1 MSVKSFKFV
10 SPGVFVNEVDN
21 SQLPR
26 LPEDMGPVIIGR
38 AERGPAMVPVKIDS
52 FSEFVETFGEPIA
65 GAQADDAWRQGN
77 RLGPTYG
84 AFAAQAYLK
93 NGSPI
98 TFVRLLGEAHP
109 DVVTDG
115 TGSAGWNMAQAYGI
129 FVDEDGDAA
138 DGKLAAVIYTSLS
151 SVQGDVVS
159 ASMVDDDI
167 KLTIGSQTPAILG
180 STASQTL
187 IVNEK
192 PSALGTSGNE
202 ALTLHQ
208 LDEPNGSRES
218 VLQVT
223 FDNTTSTNTITG
235 LDSLPGSPGSLV
247 VGTGNV
253 VTQEE
258 FARAIAAGINEA
270 GSAVRL
276 SATPA
281 KGTGDNWNVVI
292 ACDDVGLLPLNAQ
305 VPQPIIEVTDV
316 DDGQPS
322 PDANHDANVPF
333 TVEEVVQ
340 GSDFVSA
347 AGASESYVVNF
358 DRGSKKYIRSVLN
371 TNPVLTNDKATDNEE
386 TYFLGATFDQFIE
399 DKLSSKINDVKAIAL
414 GDYHN
419 HLKSATAPSTPWV
432 SSQYLGSQADLAA
445 PLASGDVA
453 RLFRFHSL
461 YSGEWEQRNL
471 KISIV
476 DIKPPSSD
484 FVKYGTFSVLIR
496 SAEDSDAS
504 PVIYERYSNVNLDP
518 TSPRYIAAV
527 IGDIKM
533 EWRDAEKRYIHV
545 GEFLNQSRF
554 IRVETSTDVASG
566 AANPELLPFSYV
578 VPSHPAPAS
587 GDAAATAFPAFYLRE
602 NTEDSNLSSP
612 KDACFGVSTSRPE
625 APGRH
630 DESYQDIVRLL
641 NKDEEMISDSGE
653 LFSLDNIQKDKNHA
667 KYAASSYQDGTSFTA
682 TVVVNTDDEI
692 VEEATYA
699 RVLDAGYDKFT
710 LPLVGGF
717 DGLDITKIEPFCDAI
732 TSVGSSLTSYAYNS
746 ISKAIDIVSDPEV
759 VECNL
764 MAIPGVATPGLT
776 GKLIA
781 TCEARGD
788 ALAVIDLENDYTPRG
803 WETTSPESQRLPDVS
818 RAVGSL
824 KSRGLSSSYGCA
836 FFPWV
841 QVSDDINNRKV
852 WMPPS
857 VVALGTM
864 ASSAAKSELWFAPA
878 GFTRGGLS
886 AGAGGL
892 PVSQVR
898 MRLSSKERDALY
910 EANINPIAQFP
921 AEGIVVFGQKTLQV
935 TPSALDRIN
944 VRRLMIHVKKEIS
957 RMAATTLF
965 DQNVRATWNR
975 FLGKAEPFLASV
987 QTRFG
992 LTEYKIILDETTT
1005 TPDLID
1011 RNVMYAKV
1019 FLKPARAIE
1028 FIAIDFV
1035 ITNTG
1040 ASFDD

>member
-109 DVVTDG
+109 DVDTDG
-115 TGSAGWNMAQAYGI
+115 EGSAGWSMPQAYGI
-129 FVDEDGDAA
+129 FVDEDNDAA
-138 DGKLAAVIYTSLS
+138 NGKLAAVIYTSLS
-151 SVQGDVVS
+151 SNQGDVVS
-159 ASMVDDDI
+159 ASILNDDI

-187 IVNEK
+187 IVNES
-192 PSALGTSGNE
+192 PFGTGASGSE
-202 ALTLHQ
+202 ELTLHQ
-208 LDEPNGSRES
+208 LNDQNGSLEQ

-223 FDNTTSTNTITG
+223 FDNTASTNTITG
-235 LDSLPGSPGSLV
+235 LNSLPGLLV
-247 VGTGNV
+247 VGTGNA
-253 VTQEE
+253 VTEEE

-276 SATPA
+276 TASVA
-281 KGTGDNWNVVI
+281 KGTGDNWNVVV
-292 ACDDVGLLPLNAQ
+292 ACDDVGVLPPNAQ
-305 VPQPIIEVTDV
+305 DAALLQPIIEVTDA
-316 DDGQPS
+316 DPGF
-322 PDANHDANVPF
+322 AGIFPF
-333 TVEEVVQ
+333 QVEAPVQ
-340 GSDFVSA
+340 GSNFVSA

-358 DRGSKKYIRSVLN
+358 DRASKKYIRNVLN
-371 TNPVLTNDKATDNEE
+371 TNPVLTNGNVTTDAEN
-386 TYFLGATFDQFIE
+386 YFLGATFDQFIE
-399 DKLSSKINDVKAIAL
+399 SALTSKIDSVQAIAL
-414 GDYHN
+414 GNYHN

-445 PLASGDVA
+445 PLASTDVTK
-453 RLFRFHSL
+453 LFKFHSL

-533 EWRDAEKRYIHV
+533 EWKDAEKRYIHV

-578 VPSHPAPAS
+578 VPAHPAPAS
-587 GDAAATAFPAFYLRE
+587 GDAAPTAFPAFYLRE
-602 NTEDSNLSSP
+602 DTKDSNLSSP
-612 KDACFGVSTSRPE
+612 KDACFGVSTSRPD

-641 NKDEEMISDSGE
+641 KKDEQMISDSGT
-653 LFSLDNIQKDKNHA
+653 LFSLDNIEKDKNHA
-667 KYAASSYQDGTSFTA
+667 KYEAGSYNGGTSLTA
-682 TVVVNTDDEI
+682 TAVPDVNGDI
-692 VEEATYA
+692 VEEASYA
-699 RVLDAGYDKFT
+699 RVLDEGYDKFT

-732 TSVGSSLTSYAYNS
+732 TSTGAALTNYAYNS

-803 WETTSPESQRLPDVS
+803 WETTSSESERLPNVS
-818 RAVGSL
+818 QAVGSL

-965 DQNVRATWNR
+965 DQNVQATWNR

>member
-77 RLGPTYG
+77 RQGPTYG

-109 DVVTDG
+109 DVDNDA
-115 TGSAGWNMAQAYGI
+115 TGSAGWDMAQAYGI
-129 FVDEDGDAA
+129 FVDEDGNAA
-138 DGKLAAVIYTSLS
+138 DGKLAAVIYTSLES
-151 SVQGDVVS
+151 NQNDVVS
-159 ASMVDDDI
+159 AEMSNDDV

-202 ALTLHQ
+202 ELTLHH
-208 LDEPNGSRES
+208 LDDENGSRES

-223 FDNTTSTNTITG
+223 FDSTTSANTITD
-235 LDSLPGSPGSLV
+235 LDSLPGSLV

-276 SATPA
+276 SATVA
-281 KGTGDNWNVVI
+281 KGTGESWNVVV

-305 VPQPIIEVTDV
+305 VPQPIIEITDV

-333 TVEEVVQ
+333 TVEDVVQ

-358 DRGSKKYIRSVLN
+358 DRGSKRYIRSVLN
-371 TNPVLTNDKATDNEE
+371 TNPVLTNDKVADNEE

-399 DKLSSKINDVKAIAL
+399 DKLTSKINSVTAIAL
-414 GDYHN
+414 SGYQN
-419 HLKSATAPSTPWV
+419 HLKSASTPETPWV
-432 SSQYLGSQADLAA
+432 SSQYLGNQADLAA
-445 PLASGDVA
+445 SLAGSDVT
-453 RLFRFHSL
+453 RLFKFHSL

-476 DIKPPSSD
+476 DIKPPSND
-484 FVKYGTFSVLIR
+484 FVKYGTFSVLVR

-504 PVIYERYSNVNLDP
+504 PVIYERYSNINLDP

-527 IGDIKM
+527 IGDMKM
-533 EWRDAEKRYIHV
+533 EWRDTEKRYIHV

-578 VPSHPAPAS
+578 VPSHPVPAS
-587 GDAAATAFPAFYLRE
+587 GSASTTAFPAFYLRE
-602 NTEDSNLSSP
+602 DTKDSNLSSP
-612 KDACFGVSTSRPE
+612 KDACFGVSTSRPD

-641 NKDEEMISDSGE
+641 KKDEQMNSDSGE
-653 LFSLDNIQKDKNHA
+653 LFSLDNIQKDNNHA
-667 KYAASSYQDGTSFTA
+667 KYVSNSYQQAASFTA
-682 TVVVNTDDEI
+682 TAVADENGDI
-692 VEEATYA
+692 VEEATYV

-710 LPLVGGF
+710 LPLVGGC

-732 TSVGSSLTSYAYNS
+732 TSGGAALTSYAYNS

-759 VECNL
+759 VECNM

-818 RAVGSL
+818 RAVSSL

-965 DQNVRATWNR
+965 DQNVQATWNR

-1035 ITNTG
+1035 ITSTG